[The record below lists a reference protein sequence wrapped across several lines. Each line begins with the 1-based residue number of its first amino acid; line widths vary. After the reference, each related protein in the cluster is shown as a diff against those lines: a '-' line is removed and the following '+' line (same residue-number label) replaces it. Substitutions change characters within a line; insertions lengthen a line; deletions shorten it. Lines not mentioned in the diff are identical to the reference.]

1 MRSFEVGITVVLPRF
16 VNFKCIFF
24 DLTIYSNN
32 SYDEFFND
40 GTNLEICIRSI

>member
-1 MRSFEVGITVVLPRF
+1 MRNFEVGITVAWTGY
-16 VNFKCIFF
+16 VNFRCIFF

-32 SYDEFFND
+32 RYDELFND